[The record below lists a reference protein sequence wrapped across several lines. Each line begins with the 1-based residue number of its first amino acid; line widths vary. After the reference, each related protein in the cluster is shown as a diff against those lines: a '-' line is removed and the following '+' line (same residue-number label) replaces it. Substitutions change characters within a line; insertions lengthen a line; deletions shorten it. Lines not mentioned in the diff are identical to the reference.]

1 MLLKP
6 LSLIASSI
14 SPSAIHL
21 ISHWLLPLAYGV
33 ALAVLFVETPLK
45 GKIPYDEDILD
56 RVRKIYKVFP
66 QITAPNHFAVDDD
79 VQKLIEALGVAK
91 TRVEGCSSFLR
102 AAIKWSAEF
111 GAHENGDSQLH
122 AMLAE
127 YIYSESPEL
136 DMAKVSY
143 HFVRGNNLRKFA
155 STLINFM
162 SKCYPHEDDIAI
174 ARAVYYVFVHE

>member
-1 MLLKP
+1 MMLLKP
-6 LSLIASSI
+6 LSLIASPI
-14 SPSAIHL
+14 SPSTVHL

-33 ALAVLFVETPLK
+33 ALTVLFVETPLK

-56 RVRKIYKVFP
+56 RVRRIYKAFP
-66 QITAPNHFAVDDD
+66 HITAPNHLAIDDD
-79 VQKLIEALGVAK
+79 VQQLTEALGVTK

-102 AAIKWSAEF
+102 AVIKWSVEF
-111 GAHENGDSQLH
+111 GAHMNGDSQLH

-136 DMAKVSY
+136 DMARVSY

-155 STLINFM
+155 STLVNFM
-162 SKCYPHEDDIAI
+162 SKC
-174 ARAVYYVFVHE
+174 